1 MDSWFLI
8 NFADLEAQQ
17 TKNHLQQQFPVAT
30 PSHCLEEFLQYTGLF
45 LCLYGNG
52 LVCLHIAG
60 SELSDTANKAFSVSN
75 LILEV
80 YGCRRFTLASNKT
93 FPNSFGPADRW
104 TNAHA
109 HTYINLFALVVCFR
123 QTSCLGFSLFV
134 WVFYV
139 TVWASVGLIMY
150 EGKIC
155 IVVRLQ
161 GDSVSVCVC
170 VCACAGMG
178 GGTF

>member
-1 MDSWFLI
+1 MSFYDTQIVRVRAVINALRRGICNHNKVVKFIPAILFSDVWWLFNLDSWFLI

-17 TKNHLQQQFPVAT
+17 TKNHLQQQFPVAA
-30 PSHCLEEFLQYTGLF
+30 PAYCLEEFLQYTGLF

-93 FPNSFGPADRW
+93 FPNSFRPADRW
-104 TNAHA
+104 TDATLA
-109 HTYINLFALVVCFR
+109 HT
-123 QTSCLGFSLFV
+123 
-134 WVFYV
+134 
-139 TVWASVGLIMY
+139 
-150 EGKIC
+150 
-155 IVVRLQ
+155 
-161 GDSVSVCVC
+161 
-170 VCACAGMG
+170 CAR
-178 GGTF
+178 THIH